1 GRQTIEPGDTLIIA
15 ASALIDGLGAEA
27 LKSAAVTLHPRAA
40 ADHIHNRA
48 VADGVEG
55 SDAALFVELT
65 QSAGAA
71 ARVASA
77 PASLK
82 EPTEVVI
89 AETIR
94 SRIDAIWRH
103 RQRIGGLVKT
113 AASPVASAATEG
125 VAVGLELMPK
135 RGATLP
141 RHPDTARQRSLRQRR
156 AVTSL
161 AVVLL
166 LAAVGVGGLAYRDY
180 ESNRAGRDYQNAV
193 LSAED
198 SLASAHRLAHRKL
211 PGPAGALAWSAAAL
225 AQFGE
230 ARRRP
235 LVQTGVVMQRGD
247 KGVGAPSLLTWQ
259 SDVLFV
265 LDDSR
270 KIWRAEGNQVNDV
283 TPDDNTIWKSTTA
296 IAVFTQNLYVLDA
309 ASGQLWKHESPDS
322 ISFTKGTA
330 YLATAASYCGWPFRR
345 RSPPR
350 RRSTSPKGRAWRTR
364 CMARRSW
371 RRAWTVRTALGARW
385 SAR

>member
-1 GRQTIEPGDTLIIA
+1 RKP
-15 ASALIDGLGAEA
+15 
-27 LKSAAVTLHPRAA
+27 
-40 ADHIHNRA
+40 
-48 VADGVEG
+48 
-55 SDAALFVELT
+55 
-65 QSAGAA
+65 
-71 ARVASA
+71 
-77 PASLK
+77 
-82 EPTEVVI
+82 
-89 AETIR
+89 
-94 SRIDAIWRH
+94 
-103 RQRIGGLVKT
+103 
-113 AASPVASAATEG
+113 
-125 VAVGLELMPK
+125 
-135 RGATLP
+135 
-141 RHPDTARQRSLRQRR
+141 PD
-156 AVTSL
+156 
-161 AVVLL
+161 
-166 LAAVGVGGLAYRDY
+166 
-180 ESNRAGRDYQNAV
+180 
-193 LSAED
+193 
-198 SLASAHRLAHRKL
+198 
-211 PGPAGALAWSAAAL
+211 PAGARARIAAAL
-225 AQFGE
+225 AKVDEASRSPLAEKGRLDALRADAALLEDRLDGVVIDLDRIAAGSKPLQIIGNVNGLYVADPGAGRLWRIFGD
-230 ARRRP
+230 P
-235 LVQTGVVMQRGD
+235 LQTGVVMQRGD